1 MANQKT
7 RDMSL
12 DLKTLLMK
20 EKFPQL
26 KISRATVY
34 KI

>member
-1 MANQKT
+1 MAKQNT

-12 DLKTLLMK
+12 DLKTLLIK
-20 EKFPQL
+20 EKFPLL